1 MILFLT
7 FVYFIKRRG
16 RILDNEFSYE
26 DKLLTKV
33 AWYYYIEGYTQQE
46 IGEYL
51 SIPRLRVNRLLDK
64 ARKAGIIQFSVREG
78 DSKRMIVER
87 ELITQFGLKDAF
99 VVPSP
104 LNEQDINE
112 SVAQA
117 AAMYIHERL
126 EKTGYINMGYG
137 DTSSRILNHL
147 ANICEFPV
155 NVVSLTGGVNYYLP
169 NTRSSIFNAKL
180 YLTPAPLLM
189 ASEDIVKAM
198 EQEPSVKQ
206 IRHMA
211 TLAQVSIVG
220 IGGVDSNAT
229 LLTNGTLNH
238 SDVLLLSMQGAVGDM
253 LCHFIDKDGNVIQ
266 SSLERRLMSTP
277 LEQLKEMSN
286 SIGVAG
292 GSTKSEAIL
301 AALKGN
307 YLDVLITDE
316 TTATNVLRLK
326 NQE

>member
-211 TLAQVSIVG
+211 TLAQMSIVG
-220 IGGVDSNAT
+220 IGDVDSNAT

-277 LEQLKEMSN
+277 LEQLKEMNN

-316 TTATNVLRLK
+316 ATATNVLRLK

>member
-211 TLAQVSIVG
+211 TLAQMSIVG

-316 TTATNVLRLK
+316 ATATNVLRLK

>member
-1 MILFLT
+1 M
-7 FVYFIKRRG
+7 FIRREG
-16 RILDNEFSYE
+16 IALDNEFSYE

-104 LNEQDINE
+104 INEQDINE

-126 EKTGYINMGYG
+126 DKSGYINMGYG

-180 YLTPAPLLM
+180 HLTPAPLLM

-211 TLAQVSIVG
+211 TLAQMSIVG

-266 SSLERRLMSTP
+266 SSLERRLMSTS
-277 LEQLKEMSN
+277 LEQLKEMNN

-292 GSTKSEAIL
+292 GNTKAEAIL
-301 AALKGN
+301 AALKGK

-316 TTATNVLRLK
+316 TTASNVLRLK

>member
-211 TLAQVSIVG
+211 TLAQMSIVG

-277 LEQLKEMSN
+277 LEQLKEMNN

-316 TTATNVLRLK
+316 ATATNVLRLK

>member
-211 TLAQVSIVG
+211 TLAQMSIVC